1 MADDI
6 ADLKA
11 RVDAAREQLA
21 GDSALV
27 QKVELRLNDLAHI
40 VEGSLARQ
48 NVELDAARERLA
60 SLEVDLGR
68 ALARAEQAGGEAA
81 RAERLSKD
89 NGELRQM
96 VMTLLE
102 IIEGRQKSPLAAVMQ
117 QLEENVSAL
126 LVAPAAEPLPEEPLP
141 EEPESEPEPEPPA
154 PLPESPEAMPAVVAQ
169 PSSAADSTEATP
181 STPETATPAE
191 ADPAAQEVGAAADEA
206 IEAEP
211 VAPSP
216 EIDDLSEIA
225 LYDAADEVVEPAKG

>member
-27 QKVELRLNDLAHI
+27 QKVELRLNDLANI

-48 NVELDAARERLA
+48 NAELDAARERLA
-60 SLEVDLGR
+60 TLEVDLGR

-89 NGELRQM
+89 NSELRQM

-102 IIEGRQKSPLAAVMQ
+102 IIEGRQKSPLTAVMQ

-126 LVAPAAEPLPEEPLP
+126 LVTTAAEPLPEEL
-141 EEPESEPEPEPPA
+141 EPEPEPEPEPPA
-154 PLPESPEAMPAVVAQ
+154 PLPESPEATPAVVAE
-169 PSSAADSTEATP
+169 PLSAADSTEVTP
-181 STPETATPAE
+181 SAPENATVVE
-191 ADPAAQEVGAAADEA
+191 ADTAAQEMDAVADAA

-211 VAPSP
+211 AAPSP
-216 EIDDLSEIA
+216 KIDDLSEIA